1 LTADTGPVSGTAG
14 SLADLH
20 TRRREVAAQIAEI
33 GFTATGT
40 VLYVLNE
47 CGKPACACHRDPA
60 RRHGPYWRH
69 TCKINNKTV
78 GRRLTEAQAA
88 VYTELIENGRALR
101 ALLAQL
107 QQLSDQARDLLLTA
121 AIQDQV
127 PVAEEGQEAVANPRE
142 NQTEKRGR

>member
-1 LTADTGPVSGTAG
+1 MTADTGPVTGIAG

-20 TRRREVAAQIAEI
+20 ARRREVAAQIAEI

-40 VLYVLNE
+40 VLCVLNE

-101 ALLAQL
+101 DVLTQL
-107 QQLSDQARDLLLTA
+107 QQLSDQARELLLAT
-121 AIQDQV
+121 AIQDQG
-127 PVAEEGQEAVANPRE
+127 PDTKDDQQAVANPLE
-142 NQTEKRGR
+142 NQTEKRGT